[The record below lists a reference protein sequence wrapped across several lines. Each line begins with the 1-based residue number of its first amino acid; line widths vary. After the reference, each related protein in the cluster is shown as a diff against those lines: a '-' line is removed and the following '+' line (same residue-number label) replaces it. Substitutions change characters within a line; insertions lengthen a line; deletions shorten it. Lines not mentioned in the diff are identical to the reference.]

1 MDILEEARKDAKMI
15 VSNGGGFE
23 LPCIFDNQSGTVINS
38 FGLFVRR
45 TDVNEYDDGSK
56 KQAPFSSVSTDYDIF
71 NFSEKYVSLKDWTV
85 EVEGNVYEILE
96 SLPNRTLGIIQCN
109 LKDA

>member
-1 MDILEEARKDAKMI
+1 MGILEEIRKDAKMI
-15 VSNGGGFE
+15 VLDGGFE
-23 LPCIFDNQSGTVINS
+23 LPCIFDNQAGTVINS

-45 TDVNEYDDGSK
+45 TDTLEYEDGSK

-71 NFSEKYVSLKDWTV
+71 NFSEKYVSLKGWIVTV
-85 EVEGNVYEILE
+85 ESNVYEILE